1 MSWLVPVKV
10 AVDMLLVHAGIIAA
24 FLVRYGALP
33 DANWQAYKNLSPW
46 ITLAAFILFYSYA
59 LYATNR
65 RSWGE
70 IFSAL
75 ICAVAILFLVTLS
88 LSYLLYEFAF
98 PRFIILMAA
107 FFQLLF
113 LTLWRFFIWKWFLKQ
128 MGPLKLLIV
137 GPAEDAWE
145 RATILSSESS
155 EMYRIAGL
163 LVDNPEKLED
173 KKVNVPVAGLFNKL
187 PETLEAFQPTAV
199 LFCSGTPH
207 EVRLKMLDEMI
218 AKNLPVYVI
227 PDLYEILVGQSILE
241 QVNGFPVFRL
251 AGFIHRPAKLW
262 KRAMDVGLVLLFA
275 LPAVLIVLVAAIAL
289 EVETPGAPVLFR
301 QERVGRGG
309 RVFKL
314 IKLRTMIPDAEKYTG
329 PVLSEENDSRVTSV
343 GTFLRG
349 TRIDEL
355 PQLWNVLRGDMS
367 FIGPRPERPAFV
379 REYSKEIPGY
389 DYRHYIKS
397 GITGLAQIE
406 GKYSTSARDKLRFD
420 LIYAHA
426 LSFPKD
432 LQILLHTIK
441 VMLMRD
447 RAS

>member
-1 MSWLVPVKV
+1 MGWLVTVKII
-10 AVDMLLVHAGIIAA
+10 VDMLLVHAGIVTA
-24 FLVRYGALP
+24 FLLRYGTLP
-33 DANWQAYKNLSPW
+33 SANWQAYKNLSLW

-98 PRFIILMAA
+98 PRFTIFLAA
-107 FFQLLF
+107 FFQLLY
-113 LTLWRFFIWKWFLKQ
+113 LTVWRFFIWKWFMKR
-128 MGPLKLLIV
+128 MGPLKLLVV
-137 GPAEDAWE
+137 GPAEDAWK
-145 RATILSSESS
+145 RARILLGESS
-155 EMYRIAGL
+155 GIYRIAGL

-173 KKVNVPVAGLFNKL
+173 REVNIPVAGPFSELSKVL
-187 PETLEAFQPTAV
+187 DAFQPTAV
-199 LFCSGTPH
+199 LFCAGTSH
-207 EVRLKMLDEMI
+207 RVRVTMLDEII
-218 AKNLPVYVI
+218 AKSLPVYVI
-227 PDLYEILVGQSILE
+227 PDLYEILVGQSTLE

-262 KRAMDVGLVLLFA
+262 KRAMDVALVLIFA
-275 LPAVLIVLVAAIAL
+275 LPAVVVVLFAVIAL
-289 EVETPGAPVLFR
+289 KIESPGAPVLFR

-314 IKLRTMIPDAEKYTG
+314 IKLRTMIPDAEKHTG
-329 PVLSEENDSRVTSV
+329 PVLSSGNDTRVTNV
-343 GTFLRG
+343 GTFLRNS
-349 TRIDEL
+349 RIDEL
-355 PQLWNVLRGDMS
+355 PQLWNVLRGEMS

-379 REYSKEIPGY
+379 KEFSREIKGY

-447 RAS
+447 KAS